1 VVGVIEVTR
10 RQLTLRD
17 ELINTDTIISFSA
30 RQSGRRTFAKLSFL
44 PKAERWV
51 FDFEV
56 VDIWNFKK
64 SGVIPK
70 ERRDPARAT
79 ACLAGV
85 RGEKR
90 LLQLITNSRQKHT
103 TLVWASI
110 SHNNCFN
117 SH

>member
-64 SGVIPK
+64 SGVIPQ
-70 ERRDPARAT
+70 EPLHA
-79 ACLAGV
+79 
-85 RGEKR
+85 
-90 LLQLITNSRQKHT
+90 S
-103 TLVWASI
+103 LVCVGKKDFYSL
-110 SHNNCFN
+110 
-117 SH
+117 